1 MNIKDEIYQS
11 IKDYK
16 SGRLGTT
23 SQSKKVIIGSNI
35 GFVSLSFYF
44 FWNTLINIACLD
56 IVLS

>member
-44 FWNTLINIACLD
+44 FGIR
-56 IVLS
+56 